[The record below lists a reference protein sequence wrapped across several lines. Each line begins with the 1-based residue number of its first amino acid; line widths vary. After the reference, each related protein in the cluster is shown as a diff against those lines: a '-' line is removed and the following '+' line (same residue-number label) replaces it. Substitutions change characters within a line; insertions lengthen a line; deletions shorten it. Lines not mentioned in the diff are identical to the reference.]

1 MWSGFRNNTSKMTK
15 VHISKVV
22 EMDNIRAN
30 LPESGDANQ
39 LQTDLHPQGKP
50 RAPRSRLPCYGRHC
64 VRSPKICQTSR
75 SATHTGEAGLGGL
88 AAGCIQSL
96 DLPCRF

>member
-30 LPESGDANQ
+30 LPLPLNPHQ
-39 LQTDLHPQGKP
+39 QT
-50 RAPRSRLPCYGRHC
+50 RSWFAV
-64 VRSPKICQTSR
+64 VR
-75 SATHTGEAGLGGL
+75 
-88 AAGCIQSL
+88 
-96 DLPCRF
+96 